1 MTLYHPPLTRVS
13 VLALVGALIVTAC
26 GGTTTAPSPTPAP
39 ITAATAAPTAA
50 PTPKPPKDKV
60 KLPGVLSYELNL
72 PSLVA
77 LAKDYFGEENIELTD
92 FVLGSGGTIR
102 QAMIAKE
109 YDFGLFAFV
118 HVPIARIAGSPWKA
132 IFQTHDREIF
142 SLVVRSG
149 LKDKVKTV
157 ADLKGMTVGFTTPGA
172 GAWAFAQIYL
182 KQAGLDPD
190 KDVKLVSLGGDVGVI
205 YAALETGKVDAFPA
219 WEPNTTKAI
228 EAGIVY
234 PLIAIYEPGAQKRII
249 GSDNAAAT
257 MLVTREDVIAAKPDL
272 VKRMVNAHKKGIDF
286 IRSNTGATVADVI
299 LGNPTAAQQFKGLEK
314 AAVVKI
320 FERLK
325 PGFGTGCLS
334 KSGFEAEM
342 KLSVD
347 YKLTKEAITY
357 KDYADTTWAGECP

>member
-1 MTLYHPPLTRVS
+1 MIPRQTMFLRAAALATIGVL
-13 VLALVGALIVTAC
+13 VLAAC

-39 ITAATAAPTAA
+39 AAAATQAATPA

-77 LAKDYFGEENIELTD
+77 LAKDHFGEENIELTD

-132 IFQTHDREIF
+132 VFQTHDREIF
-142 SLVVRSG
+142 SFVVRSA

-172 GAWAFAQIYL
+172 GAWAFAQIFL

-190 KDVKLVSLGGDVGVI
+190 KDVKLVSLGGDAGVI

-219 WEPNTTKAI
+219 WEPNTTRAVD
-228 EAGIVY
+228 AGIVY
-234 PLIAIYEPGAQKRII
+234 PLVAIYEPGAQKRII
-249 GSDNAAAT
+249 GSDNAAA
-257 MLVTREDVIAAKPDL
+257 MLLVTREDVIAAKPDL

-286 IRSNTGATVADVI
+286 IRSNSAAAIADVV
-299 LGNPTAAQQFKGLEK
+299 LGNATTAQQFKGLDK
-314 AAVVKI
+314 ATVVKI

-325 PGFGTGCLS
+325 AGFGTGCLS

-357 KDYADTTWAGECP
+357 KDYADPTWAGECP

>member
-1 MTLYHPPLTRVS
+1 MISHHARLTRAPAI
-13 VLALVGALIVTAC
+13 ALVAAIVATAC
-26 GGTTTAPSPTPAP
+26 GGATTAPSPTPAAP
-39 ITAATAAPTAA
+39 AATAAPTVA

-132 IFQTHDREIF
+132 VFQTHDREIF
-142 SLVVRSG
+142 SFVVRSG

-157 ADLKGMTVGFTTPGA
+157 ADLKGMKVGFTTPGA

-190 KDVKLVSLGGDVGVI
+190 KDVQLVSLGGDAGVI

-219 WEPNTTKAI
+219 WEPNTTKAVD
-228 EAGIVY
+228 AGIVY
-234 PLIAIYEPGAQKRII
+234 PLVAIYEPGVQKKVI

-286 IRSNTGATVADVI
+286 IRTNSAAAIADVV
-299 LGNPTAAQQFKGLEK
+299 LGNATTAQQFKGLDK
-314 AAVVKI
+314 PTVVKI
-320 FERLK
+320 LERLK
-325 PGFGTGCLS
+325 GGFGTGCLS
-334 KSGFEAEM
+334 KAGFEAEM

-347 YKLTKEAITY
+347 YKLAKQAITY